1 MSDRLIL
8 LTNDDGIHS
17 PGLWTAAAAL
27 QALGE
32 VVVVAPQHQCTSIG
46 RSMPTTSTG
55 RITLFTEARAGR
67 VWTAYAVDGT
77 PAQAVQHALLEI
89 LPRRPDLVVAG
100 INYGDNVG
108 TGVTVSGTVGATLEA
123 ATFGLPALAVSQDT
137 DPEYHYSH
145 SDNVDFSGA
154 GYFTAYF
161 AERIMA
167 APLPPDVDILKV
179 EVPRHATPATPWA
192 MTRLSRTR
200 FYFPVK
206 ADRTDWSQPGPLGY
220 RVEIEHDRLEPD
232 SDVRAVA
239 VDGVVAVTPLSVD
252 LTSRVSLDSLTR
264 QLQGRV

>member
-1 MSDRLIL
+1 MADRLIL

-17 PGLWTAAAAL
+17 PGLWAAAATL

-32 VVVVAPQHQCTSIG
+32 VVVVAPQNQCTSIG
-46 RSMPTTSTG
+46 RSMPTHSTG
-55 RITLFTEARAGR
+55 RIATLTQAHAGR

-123 ATFGLPALAVSQDT
+123 ASFGVPALAVSQDT
-137 DPEYHYSH
+137 DPEHHYSH
-145 SDNVDFSGA
+145 SEEVDFSGA

-161 AERIMA
+161 AARMLA
-167 APLPPDVDILKV
+167 APLPADVDILKI
-179 EVPRHATPATPWA
+179 EVPRHATPATRWR

-206 ADRTDWSQPGPLGY
+206 AERLDWSQPGPLGY

-252 LTSRVSLDSLTR
+252 LTSRVDLDSLAR
-264 QLQGRV
+264 QLAG